1 MTYAIVQKEL
11 VVPELERL
19 KRAFA
24 VWPALTGIDAQTSAN
39 DAFGILLRGLEIEQA
54 SLLQDALLKENI
66 DTVVVEEAKLPSL
79 PPGRIGRQA
88 ELDENHLTLYDSMR
102 RPSQLAW
109 NDIICISAGLVKS
122 REGYGHSTG
131 SGTRPKDDLQLH
143 LILEIFLRAGAGRF
157 SIAGEDFSFDHLGA
171 QVSEDVSLNF
181 VAFVQELVQHAPH
194 AGLNRGAY
202 AACQRPPELFPY
214 PSKQAFN
221 EELTWMLWRIEQI

>member
-39 DAFGILLRGLEIEQA
+39 DAFGILLRGLELEQA
-54 SLLQDALLKENI
+54 SLLQDALLKEGI
-66 DTVVVEEAKLPSL
+66 DTVVVEESKLPSL

-88 ELDENHLTLYDSMR
+88 ELDEIHLTLYDSMR
-102 RPSQLAW
+102 RASQLAW
-109 NDIICISAGLVKS
+109 TDINCISAGLVTS
-122 REGYGHSTG
+122 REGSTG
-131 SGTRPKDDLQLH
+131 GTRSKDEVQRH
-143 LILEIFLRAGAGRF
+143 LMLEIFLRAGAGRF

-171 QVSEDVSLNF
+171 QLNEDMSMNF
-181 VAFVQELVQHAPH
+181 VTFVHQLVQHAPH

-214 PSKQAFN
+214 PSKQAFH